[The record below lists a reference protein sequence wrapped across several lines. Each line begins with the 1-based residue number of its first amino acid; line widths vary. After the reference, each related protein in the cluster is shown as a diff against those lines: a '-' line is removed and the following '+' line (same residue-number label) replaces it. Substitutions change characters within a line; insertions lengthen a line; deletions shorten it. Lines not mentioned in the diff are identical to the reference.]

1 MINGEEFLSTMEAHF
16 LQNEYVRAFAYCDYS
31 VEMHSHDFYEVNIVL
46 AGKGTHNIEDYSV
59 EVRAG
64 DVFVIPPWIIH
75 GYSNTEKL
83 DVFHILLRPQ
93 FINNNKNETRI
104 VEGFAMLTE
113 IEPFVRG
120 KAANPTFLHLS
131 PDELM
136 NLVRGDIKLI
146 DDGNTHQPAHLLP
159 IKYHTVWKILYTFSH
174 LLIKQ
179 MSSGKRKIYGEYE
192 TAIMRALEYIHTHY
206 SEKITIKMLC
216 DEVFLSRSTF
226 LRNFGDVCR
235 CTPNEY
241 IANYRKKI
249 ALAML
254 DEGKYSKK
262 EVANRCGFYDHTH
275 MDKMLK
281 KSKEL

>member
-1 MINGEEFLSTMEAHF
+1 MINGKQQISRMEGHF
-16 LQNEYVRAFAYCDYS
+16 LQNEFVRAFAYYDYS
-31 VEMHSHDFYEVNIVL
+31 IMMHSHDFYEVNIVL

-64 DVFVIPPWIIH
+64 DVFVIPPRIIH
-75 GYSNTEKL
+75 GYSDTEKL
-83 DVFHILLRPQ
+83 DVFHILLHPQ
-93 FINNNKNETRI
+93 FIYSNKEETQS

-136 NLVRGDIKLI
+136 RITQGDIKLI
-146 DDGNTHQPAHLLP
+146 DDGNTHQPERFLP
-159 IKYHTVWKILYTFSH
+159 IKYHTVWKILYTFSE

-179 MSSGKRKIYGEYE
+179 MSSGKRQMYGEYE
-192 TAIMRALEYIHTHY
+192 MAIMRALEYIHTHY
-206 SEKITIKMLC
+206 SEKITIKTLC
-216 DEVFLSRSTF
+216 DEVFLSRSTL
-226 LRNFGDVCR
+226 LRNFCDVCK

-249 ALAML
+249 ALSML
-254 DEGKYSKK
+254 AEGKYSKK
-262 EVANRCGFYDHTH
+262 EIAHRCGFYDRAH
-275 MDKMLK
+275 MDKIIEK
-281 KSKEL
+281 Y